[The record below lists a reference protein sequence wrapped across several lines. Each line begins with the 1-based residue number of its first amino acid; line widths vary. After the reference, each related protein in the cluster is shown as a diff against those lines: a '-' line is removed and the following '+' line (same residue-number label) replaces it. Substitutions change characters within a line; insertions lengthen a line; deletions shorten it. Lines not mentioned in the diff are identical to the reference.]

1 MLRSLVLGVVVLV
14 SLLAM
19 PLARADALDRMRGF
33 LESTKTLRADFTQ
46 TVLPKNG
53 RKPQF
58 SSGSMVLSRP
68 HKFRWQIE
76 KPYPQLIVG
85 DGEKVWLYDPELRQV
100 TVKKQGAALAGS
112 PAALLAGEGI
122 VALQKHFSLVN
133 LGAKEGLEW
142 LEATPKST
150 DSGFE
155 RVRIGF
161 AGSEL
166 RSMELVDSFGQS
178 TSLVFER
185 IERNPSLT
193 ATTFRFVPPA
203 GADVLGD

>member
-185 IERNPSLT
+185 IERNPSLS